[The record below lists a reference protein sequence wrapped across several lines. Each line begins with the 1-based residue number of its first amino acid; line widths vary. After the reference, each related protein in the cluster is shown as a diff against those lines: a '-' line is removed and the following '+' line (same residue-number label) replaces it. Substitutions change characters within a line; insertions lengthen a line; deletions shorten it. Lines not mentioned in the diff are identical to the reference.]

1 MIRIKISKHLDGPTG
16 SMVLKIDQQIES
28 GKLVTIYGKSGAG
41 KTSLLRILAG
51 LMAPETGM
59 VKLDDDVWLDTE
71 KGINKKPGKR
81 SIGMVFQDFAL
92 FPNMTVRENLM
103 YGLPR
108 GASVKLVEELIQVIE
123 LTNLVDRKPA
133 TLSGGQ
139 QQRVALAR
147 ALAGEPDIL
156 LLDEPLSALDQKMRV
171 RLQDY
176 ILQVHRKFKLTTF
189 LVSHDVGEIFKLSDR
204 VMHLE
209 DGQIKSYQSPLDLF
223 SHRHLSGKFQF
234 TGKVIEIVEE
244 DVIYIVTVL
253 IDNHLVKIIADQVTA
268 SGLTIGDQVLVASK
282 AFNPII
288 RKI

>member
-1 MIRIKISKHLDGPTG
+1 MISLNISKHLQGPNG
-16 SMVLKIDQQIES
+16 SMVLQIDQQIKS
-28 GKLVTIYGKSGAG
+28 GKLITIYGKSGAG

-51 LMAPETGM
+51 LMSPETGK
-59 VKLDDDVWLDTE
+59 VALDDVVWLDTN

-92 FPNMTVRENLM
+92 FPNMTVRENLT
-103 YGLPR
+103 YGLTK
-108 GASVKLVEELIQVIE
+108 GGSFELVEELIQVIE
-123 LTNLVDRKPA
+123 LAHLVDRKPA

-147 ALAGEPDIL
+147 ALAGKPDVL

-176 ILQVHRKFKLTTF
+176 ILEVHRKFKLTTF
-189 LVSHDVGEIFKLSDR
+189 LVSHDVAEIFKLSDH

-209 DGQIKSYQSPLDLF
+209 DGQVKSYQSPLELF

-234 TGKVIEIVEE
+234 TGKVIEVVEE

-253 IDNHLVKIIADQVTA
+253 IDNHLVKIIADQDTA
-268 SGLTIGDQVLVASK
+268 SGLTIGDLVLVASK